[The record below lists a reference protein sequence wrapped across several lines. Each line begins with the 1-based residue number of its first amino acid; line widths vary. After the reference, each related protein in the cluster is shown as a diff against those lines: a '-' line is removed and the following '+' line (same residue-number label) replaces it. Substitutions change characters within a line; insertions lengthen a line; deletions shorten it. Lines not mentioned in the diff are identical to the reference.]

1 MKKATANALA
11 IGACTALCAL
21 VWAGVPTDGEVTEQ
35 MPNAAVSAETAT
47 AESAPETTLSS
58 DDEPVR
64 ITMQSEPNK
73 DPEDLAAAEEATA
86 MTITETEPI
95 PVPSGRTRSEST
107 VTLSATCPALDSSN
121 GAAQVR

>member
-1 MKKATANALA
+1 MKKVIANTLA
-11 IGACTALCAL
+11 IVACVALCAL
-21 VWAGVPTDGEVTEQ
+21 VWAWGPTGEEVTEQ
-35 MPNAAVSAETAT
+35 MPNAAVSSETAATESVPGIT
-47 AESAPETTLSS
+47 ASS

-73 DPEDLAAAEEATA
+73 DPEDLTAGEEATV